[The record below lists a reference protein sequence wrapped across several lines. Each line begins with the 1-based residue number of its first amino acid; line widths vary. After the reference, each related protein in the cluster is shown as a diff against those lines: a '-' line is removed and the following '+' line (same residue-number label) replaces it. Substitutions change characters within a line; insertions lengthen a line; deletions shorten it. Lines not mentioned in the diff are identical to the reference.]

1 MKKIFMICLVTC
13 ILAIILFII
22 LLVDHKNKSHKF
34 NCLQLQGN
42 VYVVLFYREPH
53 NVTVL
58 FDYMVNGL

>member
-1 MKKIFMICLVTC
+1 MICLATC
-13 ILAIILFII
+13 TLGNNFLIVLI
-22 LLVDHKNKSHKF
+22 DHKNKSHRL